1 MGSESSS
8 LDEQRYGAG
17 PLCRCGH
24 QFGDHAYYSDRSL
37 GERCVWSACAC
48 TAFRP
53 DSSVTEEE
61 AASLLS
67 EDLQD
72 MEASAPPEADEDLER
87 WPCGDCGAMVPCG
100 QGWCPACPEPSETA
114 EETLRRSRP
123 SRRPPYAVA
132 YSVDGGH
139 LYEVM
144 VPGDAT
150 CIAEDGVIKI
160 QHHGHY
166 VLGLLRVQPV
176 NLNEESD
183 AEADHR

>member
-1 MGSESSS
+1 MPCNDCSRAEDYSPCVSEPEGSESSS
-8 LDEQRYGAG
+8 SDEAC
-17 PLCRCGH
+17 LCGH
-24 QFGDHAYYSDRSL
+24 LRLVHDSIGCGGCPNEGDFWEHAFQAPTP
-37 GERCVWSACAC
+37 EK
-48 TAFRP
+48 
-53 DSSVTEEE
+53 
-61 AASLLS
+61 AASLLT

-72 MEASAPPEADEDLER
+72 MEASAPPQ
-87 WPCGDCGAMVPCG
+87 PP
-100 QGWCPACPEPSETA
+100 
-114 EETLRRSRP
+114 
-123 SRRPPYAVA
+123 RRPPYAVA

-150 CIAEDGVIKI
+150 CVAEDGVIKI
-160 QHHGHY
+160 QHHGHV